1 MGTKSYWPDQ
11 LPTTSYPAAIPAK
24 TDTRI
29 MLAVNCRYLCSLIRQ
44 LLAKNCPGARVVGE
58 TDSLHQAEHLLRNRQ
73 VDLLFLDVEL
83 KDGAGFDLLDR
94 LPELNTQVVFTT
106 AHHEAAIRAFRYNA
120 VDCLLK
126 PLVPHEFYTAVK
138 KARQRQ
144 YAETIQQQYA
154 LILQNQKGSLPD
166 KIALPVGSSCVF
178 AQANEITRLE
188 SCGNYTFVYFAN
200 RERCLVSRNL
210 KHFEQM
216 LPGPCFFRLHQSH
229 IINIAFVRQ
238 FVNDPGCGLAIMQ
251 DGARIPVSRRRK
263 DDFLGVLKGV

>member
-1 MGTKSYWPDQ
+1 MV
-11 LPTTSYPAAIPAK
+11 
-24 TDTRI
+24 
-29 MLAVNCRYLCSLIRQ
+29 AVNCRKLCSLIRQ

-58 TDSLHQAEHLLRNRQ
+58 TDNLNQAEHLLRNRQ
-73 VDLLFLDVEL
+73 VDLLFLDAEL

-106 AHHEAAIRAFRYNA
+106 THHEAAIRAFRYNA

-126 PLVPHEFYTAVK
+126 PLVANEFVAAVK
-138 KARQRQ
+138 KARQRH

-178 AQANEITRLE
+178 AQANDITRLE
-188 SCGNYTFVYFAN
+188 SFGNYTFVFFAN

-210 KHFEQM
+210 KYFEQL
-216 LPGPCFFRLHQSH
+216 LPRPCFFRLHQSH

-238 FVNDPGCGLAIMQ
+238 LVNDSGCGHALMH
-251 DGARIPVSRRRK
+251 DGAQIPVSRRRK
-263 DDFLGVLKGV
+263 EEFLGALTGG

>member
-1 MGTKSYWPDQ
+1 
-11 LPTTSYPAAIPAK
+11 
-24 TDTRI
+24 
-29 MLAVNCRYLCSLIRQ
+29 MLAVNCRHVCSLIRQ

-106 AHHEAAIRAFRYNA
+106 AHREAAIRAFRYNA

-154 LILQNQKGSLPD
+154 LILQNQERSLPD
-166 KIALPVGSSCVF
+166 KIALPIGSSCVF

-188 SCGNYTFVYFAN
+188 SCGNYTFVYFAD

-210 KHFEQM
+210 KEM
-216 LPGPCFFRLHQSH
+216 EDVLPRSAFFRPHQSH
-229 IINIAFVRQ
+229 IVNVNFVRQ
-238 FVNDPGCGLAIMQ
+238 FRKEVNCTALMH
-251 DGARIPVSRRRK
+251 DGAQVPVARRRK
-263 DDFLGVLKGV
+263 DDFLALLLP